1 MNDTTTARASVDLK
15 ASAEKVW
22 DALTDP
28 AKIKQYLFGTDT
40 ECDWRV
46 GSRIYYRGE
55 WEGKHYE
62 DKGEILEIEFA
73 KKIVMTYWSGFSG
86 LADIPEN
93 YHRITYRLETISA
106 GTRLSVVQENHR
118 DEATRDH
125 SAANWK
131 LVLEGLRKLV
141 EV

>member
-1 MNDTTTARASVDLK
+1 MTDTLTATATIDLK
-15 ASAEKVW
+15 ATAEQVW

-40 ECDWRV
+40 ECDWKV
-46 GSRIYYRGE
+46 GSKIYYRGE
-55 WEGKHYE
+55 WEGKRYE

-86 LADIPEN
+86 QADIPEN
-93 YHRITYRLETISA
+93 YQRITYRLDAIPQ
-106 GTRLSVVQENHR
+106 GTRLTITQENHR
-118 DEATRDH
+118 DEATREH
-125 SAANWK
+125 SSENWK
-131 LVLEGLRKLV
+131 VVLEGLRKIA